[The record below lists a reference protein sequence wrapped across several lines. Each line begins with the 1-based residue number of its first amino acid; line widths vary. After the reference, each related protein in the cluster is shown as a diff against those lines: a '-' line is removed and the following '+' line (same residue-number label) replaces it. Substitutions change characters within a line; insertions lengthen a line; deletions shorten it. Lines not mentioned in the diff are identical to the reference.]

1 MKEKIIQIEN
11 KKKRDSNIELLRIIL
26 MIVIV
31 AHHYVVNS
39 GIMESI
45 NQCNRGGGIQ
55 FSSNLRLGWKNCN

>member
-45 NQCNRGGGIQ
+45 NQCNRGGYPV
-55 FSSNLRLGWKNCN
+55 